1 MSLAPKGIQC
11 GKSQANDSGQS
22 TAKDAYD
29 VGQEA
34 VAAQRPDV
42 DALIK
47 DLWDSIAFALRADE
61 PSSLRRKAR
70 EWGVFY
76 LGDEETSAPPTAGT
90 VRVVR
95 GRSRNR
101 MTACGEVC

>member
-1 MSLAPKGIQC
+1 MSLAPKGIPC
-11 GKSQANDSGQS
+11 GNSQTNDSGQS

-29 VGQEA
+29 AGQEA
-34 VAAQRPDV
+34 VAAQRPSV

-47 DLWDSIAFALRADE
+47 DLWDTIEFALRADE

-76 LGDEETSAPPTAGT
+76 LGDEETPVPHTPPGP
-90 VRVVR
+90 
-95 GRSRNR
+95 
-101 MTACGEVC
+101 